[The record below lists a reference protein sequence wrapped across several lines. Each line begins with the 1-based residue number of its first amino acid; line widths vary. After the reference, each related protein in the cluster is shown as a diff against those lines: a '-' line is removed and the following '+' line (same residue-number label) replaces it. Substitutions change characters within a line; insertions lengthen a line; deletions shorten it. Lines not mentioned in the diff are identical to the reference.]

1 MMPSVGDT
9 LQRAEQVL
17 REAGVA
23 EARVNAEFLLSH
35 LLQTDRGGL
44 FLKRGETLADDHA
57 DRFERLLTRRAR
69 REPLQHVIGS
79 QEFYGLE
86 FDCDRR
92 ALIPRPETE
101 LLVDS
106 ALQLDPPRGGRVV
119 DLGTGTGCV
128 AIALA
133 ISRPDLQLTAV
144 DASADAIAL
153 ATANAKRQ
161 SVADRIR
168 FVEGDFGEASDYPGE
183 GYDVVVSNPPYVS
196 EREWTDLE
204 PEVRDHDPKRALVP
218 GASGLEAYRRLIP
231 VALDRLRDGGYLL
244 LEVGAGQADAVAS
257 ILSEHGATRIERRL
271 DLRQVERVLIA
282 RKELP

>member
-1 MMPSVGDT
+1 MSLSVGDT
-9 LQRAEQVL
+9 LQGAEQIL

-44 FLKRGETLADDHA
+44 FLKRGEVLADEHA
-57 DRFERLLTRRAR
+57 DRFKRLLTRRAR

-86 FDCDRR
+86 FLCDSR

-106 ALQLDPPRGGRVV
+106 VLQLDPPQGGRVV
-119 DLGTGTGCV
+119 DLGTGSGCV

-133 ISRPDLQLTAV
+133 VSRPDLQLIAI
-144 DASADAIAL
+144 DASAEAL
-153 ATANAKRQ
+153 ALAATNAKRQ

-168 FVEGDFGEASDYPGE
+168 FVEGDFGEPSNYPGD

-231 VALDRLRDGGYLL
+231 VALKGLRDAGQLV
-244 LEVGAGQADAVAS
+244 LEVGAGQADAVSS
-257 ILSEHGATRIERRL
+257 ILGEHDATHVERRL
-271 DLRQVERVLIA
+271 DFRQVERVLIA
-282 RKELP
+282 RKELS